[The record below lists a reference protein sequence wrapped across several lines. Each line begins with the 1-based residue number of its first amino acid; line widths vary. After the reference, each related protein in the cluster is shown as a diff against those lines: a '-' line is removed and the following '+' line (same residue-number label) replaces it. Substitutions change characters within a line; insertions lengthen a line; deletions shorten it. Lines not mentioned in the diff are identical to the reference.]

1 MEACGIEKVKAPA
14 RVKFLI
20 HREEKEKGGD
30 GCFVKEDKSKLGLSR
45 AALRQR

>member
-1 MEACGIEKVKAPA
+1 MEAFGIEKVKAPA

-20 HREEKEKGGD
+20 HREEKEKGD
-30 GCFVKEDKSKLGLSR
+30 GCFVKEDRSKLDLSR